1 MVAGQQNKKIAFVI
15 QARMKSTRL
24 PGKILLPLPLGNGKP
39 LLQWIVDELKKSV
52 YGADIF
58 LATSVNPENDVL
70 VSFCEQNKIY
80 CFRGDEENVLSRFI
94 AIAKQDNYDC
104 LVRLTADNP
113 IIDIAILDKTIEY
126 HFQNLNDYTRTDGLP
141 VGMNFEIVQKDAL
154 ESLEDHSLTEAD
166 KEHVTLF
173 IKNSGLYKLGV
184 YKYNE
189 DILSSL
195 RLTVDYASD
204 YSLLSNIFFIATE
217 KSELNGLQLVKY
229 VYKAYPWIF
238 DTNNSNIQKKQYSNK
253 SDEIKAA
260 IESLKKYDYDYT
272 VQLLNDSLSF
282 LEKNEA

>member
-58 LATSVNPENDVL
+58 LATSINPENDVL

-94 AIAKQDNYDC
+94 AIAKQDNCDC

-113 IIDIAILDKTIEY
+113 IIDIAILDETIEY
-126 HFQNLNDYTRTDGLP
+126 HFQNMNDYTRTDGLP

-184 YKYNE
+184 YKPLNE
-189 DILSSL
+189 NVFNKL
-195 RLTVDYASD
+195 RLTIDYASD
-204 YSLLSNIFFIATE
+204 YALLSCILSLALMDSSVIGME
-217 KSELNGLQLVKY
+217 LVKHI
-229 VYKAYPWIF
+229 YKIVPWIF
-238 DTNNSNIQKKQYSNK
+238 ESNIANIQKAQYSDPK
-253 SDEIKAA
+253 DEMVAA
-260 IESLKKYDYDYT
+260 VNLLKKYDF
-272 VQLLNDSLSF
+272 QNAANLLTSNLNK
-282 LEKNEA
+282 LQTN